1 MIAGFTHANVTRTE
15 DARDFLD
22 YSPMYTSAYM
32 ATFLEKKRVVEA
44 KINTEVLEGE
54 LKLITGK
61 LYGDIN
67 GLRPKLGKLEGY
79 INRATGLTVG
89 PKDFRL
95 KYIRRHISRKDVE
108 KFLLEY
114 GTLLTLVGNSTNL
127 TALKA
132 KGLKDADKAILDG
145 LMETI
150 RTGNTTQNL
159 KMDEKEALVQAN
171 KGIILELWA
180 LTADLL
186 DVGKRIYKYTNPEKT
201 NDYTATKLLQRIR
214 QEKKK
219 EEEAEPEVEMGILEL
234 LVANKADGKPLMG
247 AEYEVVETGDTDV
260 TDAEGEGNEDLR
272 VGKYTVKVWMEGFV
286 EQAVSNV
293 EITKD
298 NTTELN
304 IELVPEAPEARI

>member
-22 YSPMYTSAYM
+22 YSPTYTAGYFEAYHG
-32 ATFLEKKRVVEA
+32 
-44 KINTEVLEGE
+44 KIREVQMKVNTEVLEGE
-54 LKLITGK
+54 LKLITAK
-61 LYGDIN
+61 LYLDIN

-79 INRATGLTVG
+79 IYRAQGLTVG

-95 KYIRRHISRKDVE
+95 KYIRRHMSRKDVE
-108 KFLLEY
+108 GFLNEY
-114 GTLLTLVGNSTNL
+114 GTLLRLVDDNL

-132 KGLKDADKAILDG
+132 QGFKDADKTVLDG
-145 LMETI
+145 LMDTI
-150 RTGNTTQNL
+150 RTGNTGQNL

-171 KGIILELWA
+171 KGLILELWA
-180 LTADLL
+180 MTADLL
-186 DVGKRIYKYTNPEKT
+186 DAGKRIYKYTNPEKT

-219 EEEAEPEVEMGILEL
+219 EEEAEPEVEMGILEIK
-234 LVANKADGKPLMG
+234 VTNKADGEPLMG
-247 AEYEVVETGDTDV
+247 AEYEVEETGDTDL

-272 VGKYTVKVWMEGFV
+272 VGTYTVRVSMDGFV
-286 EQAVSNV
+286 EQTVSNV

-298 NTTELN
+298 NTTDLD
-304 IELVPEAPEARI
+304 IELVPEAPVA